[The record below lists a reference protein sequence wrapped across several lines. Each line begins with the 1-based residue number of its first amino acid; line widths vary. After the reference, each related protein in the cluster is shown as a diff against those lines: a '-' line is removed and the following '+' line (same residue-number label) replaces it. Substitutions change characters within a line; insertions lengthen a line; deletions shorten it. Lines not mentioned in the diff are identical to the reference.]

1 LFVVIWKMSINGWI
15 VFKYV
20 SSSILLLT
28 FLLLNIQ
35 LISYSI
41 LMGQLF
47 NSFHRLFLLTILI
60 WITMSILAFKEFNG
74 IYQFILCLNPY
85 FSLIYVFRHLFLY
98 ERSMTNVNLYKRLY
112 LWSPILSNILLI
124 IFFSIPMYWI
134 FLWYFEKLFPGLKI
148 FL

>member
-1 LFVVIWKMSINGWI
+1 MSINGWI

-28 FLLLNIQ
+28 FSLLNAQ

-47 NSFHRLFLLTILI
+47 NSFTRLFILTII
-60 WITMSILAFKEFNG
+60 SWITMTILGFKEFDG
-74 IYQFILCLNPY
+74 ISEFVLCLNPY

-98 ERSMTNVNLYKRLY
+98 ERSMSNVNLYKKLY
-112 LWSPILSNILLI
+112 RWSPALSNIFLI
-124 IFFSIPMYWI
+124 IFLSIPIYWI
-134 FLWYFEKLFPGLKI
+134 LIWYFEKISPG
-148 FL
+148 